1 MKRITTTVDPA
12 VYRRLDEIARHEGVP
27 TARLV
32 REAMERYV
40 TAREAAMTPAPLPEW
55 VGMLE
60 GGDGR
65 PWAEHDEARLEAGWA
80 EDLEGEAAAR
90 PPSE

>member
-1 MKRITTTVDPA
+1 MKRITTTVDTA
-12 VYRRLDEIARHEGVP
+12 VYRRLDEIAHQDGVP

-40 TAREAAMTPAPLPEW
+40 AERETGLAPVRLPDW
-55 VGMLE
+55 IGMLE

-65 PWAEHDEARLEAGWA
+65 PWAEHDEALLESGWA
-80 EDLEGEAAAR
+80 ADLEGEAAAA
-90 PPSE
+90 PPTE